1 MFSPIYYSI
10 FYLTQIKIKMN
21 YQLRIFLIKLF

>member
-10 FYLTQIKIKMN
+10 FYLTQIEIKMN
-21 YQLRIFLIKLF
+21 YLLRIFLIKLF